1 MTEIKLE
8 GLKGNISLKFDDKQ
22 KREDQIRRAITA
34 IERKIM
40 IIDKKL
46 LDQSNSGHAGG
57 GGGHGHT

>member
-8 GLKGNISLKFDDKQ
+8 GFKGNISLKFDDKQ

-46 LDQSNSGHAGG
+46 LDQSTSGGAGG
-57 GGGHGHT
+57 GYGHF